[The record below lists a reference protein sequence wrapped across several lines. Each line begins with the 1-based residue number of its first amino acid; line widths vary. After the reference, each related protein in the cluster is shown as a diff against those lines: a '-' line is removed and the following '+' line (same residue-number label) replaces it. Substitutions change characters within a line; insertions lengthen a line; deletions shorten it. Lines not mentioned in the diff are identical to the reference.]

1 MFAKARNIY
10 NEFPRTFWVLV
21 GATFIDQIGAALIFP
36 FFSLYITQKFNV
48 GMLQVGELFGIF
60 TISGMLGGV
69 IGGGLTDRFGRRSV
83 VIFGLVISG
92 LSSVVMGLVN
102 DIGLFFA
109 VAAVAGTLASI
120 GGPARQA
127 MVADILPENKLAE
140 GFGIFRVSF
149 NLAVTFGPMVGG
161 LLAGYSFMLL
171 FITDAVCSI
180 IMAIIVFAVLP
191 ETRPEVSTERPQESF
206 AQTLAGYGKVLR
218 NGLFMAFVG
227 VMAMMLLVYMQ
238 MNTTLPVYLRDVH
251 AIPAQG
257 YGYILSM
264 NAAMVVL
271 LQFWFTRRF
280 SSFPPMLTMA
290 LGTLFFVVGFSM
302 YGLFSAYA
310 LFVLAMIIITI
321 GEMIV
326 TPVAQSIAAQFA
338 PKDMRGRYM
347 AIYGFGW
354 SVPGALAPLAAG
366 LIMQAFD
373 PRWVWYAGGIVATLT
388 ALGFLWLHFKTHP
401 LIRPAQTPTAS
412 AVAASD

>member
-1 MFAKARNIY
+1 MLAKARNIY
-10 NEFPRTFWVLV
+10 HEFPRTFWVLV

-60 TISGMLGGV
+60 TLTGMLGSFV
-69 IGGGLTDRFGRRSV
+69 GGGLADRFGRRAV
-83 VIFGLVISG
+83 VIAGLVISA
-92 LSSVVMGLVN
+92 LSSLAMGLVN
-102 DIGLFFA
+102 DLNVFFGLA
-109 VAAVAGTLASI
+109 VVVGLLSSF

-127 MVADILPENKLAE
+127 MIADILPEKKLAE
-140 GFGIFRVSF
+140 GFGIFRISF
-149 NLAVTFGPMVGG
+149 NLAVTFGPMLGG

-171 FITDAVCSI
+171 FIADAVCSI
-180 IMAIIVFAVLP
+180 LMAAIVIAVLP
-191 ETRPEVSTERPQESF
+191 ETRPEIDTTRPQESF
-206 AQTLAGYGKVLR
+206 LQTLGGYTRVLR
-218 NGLFMAFVG
+218 DGLFMGFVG
-227 VMAMMLLVYMQ
+227 VLSLMLLVYMQ
-238 MNTTLPVYLRDVH
+238 MNSTLPVYLRDVH
-251 AIPAQG
+251 NIPAQG

-280 SSFPPMLTMA
+280 SGFPPMLVMA
-290 LGTLFFVVGFSM
+290 FGTAFFVVGFSM
-302 YGLFSAYA
+302 YGFTSTYA
-310 LFVLAMIIITI
+310 MFVLAMIIITI

-338 PKDMRGRYM
+338 PADMRGRYM

-366 LIMQAFD
+366 LIMQALD

-388 ALGFLWLHFKTHP
+388 VAGYLWLHLKTHP
-401 LIRPAQTPTAS
+401 LIHPAQVPA
-412 AVAASD
+412 AAPAASD